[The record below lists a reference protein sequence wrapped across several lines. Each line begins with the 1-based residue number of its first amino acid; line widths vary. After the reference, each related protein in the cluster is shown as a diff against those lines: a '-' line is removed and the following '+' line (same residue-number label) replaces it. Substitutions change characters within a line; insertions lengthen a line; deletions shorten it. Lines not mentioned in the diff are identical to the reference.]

1 MGASDAGRIERVV
14 LCGAGAVGAA
24 FAERLHDHDPALL
37 AVVASGERRAR
48 LAAQGVTVNGRRL
61 ALRVVGPGEAGP
73 PADLVLVAVKQHHLA
88 EAVEELR
95 GHVGAGTV
103 ILSLLNGI
111 SSEGILEAAF
121 GPGKVLPAF
130 VIGNDVQRD
139 AQVVRYTR
147 FGQLVFGARSNDPAD
162 PRVARVKALMD
173 AAGIPC
179 RVPADILREQWMKW
193 MLNVGVNQVSAVLR
207 APFRAFASVPE
218 ARDLFRRAAGEVVA
232 LAGREGI
239 ALAPADVERALEIL
253 GTLAPEAKTSMLQ
266 DVEAGRKTEVEIFAG
281 EVSRLGR
288 RHGVPT
294 PVNDLLG
301 ELIAALEAT
310 AAAANAGAGG

>member
-1 MGASDAGRIERVV
+1 MEISETARIARVV

-37 AVVASGERRAR
+37 FVVASGERRAR
-48 LAAQGVTVNGRRL
+48 LAGAGVTVNGRRL
-61 ALRVVGPGEAGP
+61 ALRLAGPGEGGP

-88 EAVEELR
+88 AAVEELR
-95 GHVGAGTV
+95 GHVGPGTIV
-103 ILSLLNGI
+103 LSLLNGI
-111 SSEGILEAAF
+111 GSEAVLGAAF
-121 GPGKVLPAF
+121 GAEKVLPAF

-139 AQVVRYTR
+139 GQVVRYTR
-147 FGQLVFGARSNDPAD
+147 FGELVFGATSNDPAD
-162 PRVARVKALMD
+162 PRVVRVKALLD

-207 APFRAFASVPE
+207 APFRPFASVPE
-218 ARDLFRRAAGEVVA
+218 VRDLFRRAAGEVVA

-253 GTLAPEAKTSMLQ
+253 GTLAPEARTSMLQ

-301 ELIAALEAT
+301 ELIVALERVYLPSR
-310 AAAANAGAGG
+310 